1 MAGATLSAISAAI
14 SLILMNAPTAQYRT
28 DVIGLALLPV
38 RMGQGANC
46 VAPIKISGRTT
57 AGAHAEGDDVDSGD
71 FSTNVRK
78 QSTLNWGEYWAL
90 ASVTGKSAAVAAS
103 GGYAGGGNLIM
114 EELNDA
120 LEELGS
126 KLGAD
131 FYAGDHTAT
140 PPELAGCALAIDG
153 SDDDFGGV
161 DTGVYTSWKAGEATV
176 ATASLTL
183 DWIRSNLFR
192 PVKNATGANPEYVL
206 VDGATM
212 DVLKSKFAGN
222 VEAVTT
228 IIVAGMKVDVIQDL
242 GATGIR
248 LDGVPFIEDRHCTA
262 NTMYAFGRGAA
273 HVEQL
278 REPIDANASAAE
290 IQEALLQLTG
300 QSIQLSEVERMI
312 MAANQSPR
320 LVVTVEALA
329 KTGDSRKFMLT
340 LKLQVAWK
348 RRNATAKAT
357 LT

>member
-1 MAGATLSAISAAI
+1 MTDERVTEVSRSTDLLLASTKRSFDLGAARTLRMVAAVNH
-14 SLILMNAPTAQYRT
+14 NAPHDATWRIRAGSSA
-28 DVIGLALLPV
+28 GLHDLYDSDW
-38 RMGQGANC
+38 
-46 VAPIKISGRTT
+46 VAC
-57 AGAHAEGDDVDSGD
+57 HAITYGEDGIEWLAPTWWGD
-71 FSTNVRK
+71 
-78 QSTLNWGEYWAL
+78 
-90 ASVTGKSAAVAAS
+90 
-103 GGYAGGGNLIM
+103 
-114 EELNDA
+114 
-120 LEELGS
+120 
-126 KLGAD
+126 
-131 FYAGDHTAT
+131 
-140 PPELAGCALAIDG
+140 
-153 SDDDFGGV
+153 GV

-212 DVLKSKFAGN
+212 DVLKSKFAAN

-348 RRNATAKAT
+348 RCNATAKAT